1 LASTPTHRDQTATS
15 ATRPLLPQ
23 LHWLPRRRIDTRP
36 LLPQLHWLPHRRID
50 TRPLLPQL
58 HWLPRQRIFYKTA
71 VLVRRVNTTGVPV
84 YFKEHLVQRVPSRQT
99 RSAALLLLSV
109 PRLTADFTKRS
120 FSYTVP
126 FGTVSTY
133 RSHVV

>member
-1 LASTPTHRDQTATS
+1 MSVTYMSFVVLLGQCSSVLTSEAVSRLDHRYCDA
-15 ATRPLLPQ
+15 RPLPRQ
-23 LHWLPRRRIDTRP
+23 LHWLPVA
-36 LLPQLHWLPHRRID
+36 L
-50 TRPLLPQL
+50 
-58 HWLPRQRIFYKTA
+58 RQRIFYKTA